1 MTSELQRRTV
11 WGLEPENQLYIKAYL
26 FLAESK
32 TLVAPVKHSSSAKLS
47 SLFLTGKPAP
57 GEHRDRRTKLTL
69 QPLRGAEVPRRLVL
83 TSPLQGQ
90 SPSALGYVRRLA
102 NPGAHTPLMALRV
115 RA

>member
-26 FLAESK
+26 FSAESK

-69 QPLRGAEVPRRLVL
+69 QPPRRSRSAEAVSINL
-83 TSPLQGQ
+83 TAPRSKSLSPGLC
-90 SPSALGYVRRLA
+90 
-102 NPGAHTPLMALRV
+102 
-115 RA
+115 